1 MNLIIRSD
9 QGDLLYGHQFLRRII
24 DTGPSD
30 EIEVCEGIEP
40 EVFFAYVGT
49 KFPENRAV
57 MTLLGNEAPD
67 SDLLEAVSD
76 SIKLTPQDVDNM
88 RELQYWPRGDD
99 ELKPEDA

>member
-9 QGDLLYGHQFLRRII
+9 HGDLLYGHQLLKRIG
-24 DTGPSD
+24 DKGTGNEV
-30 EIEVCEGIEP
+30 EICEGIEP
-40 EVFFAYVGT
+40 EIFFAYVGT

-57 MTLLGNEAPD
+57 MALLGSETLE

-76 SIKLTPQDVDNM
+76 TIELTPQDVDNM
-88 RELQYWPRGDD
+88 RELQDWPRDDD